1 MRTAQPSRAAAGGS
15 EKRQRT
21 IDGRRR
27 LRVSDLN
34 SDRKAGLS
42 GSRGTAAAL
51 VIGEIVS
58 IQVGAAIAT
67 TLFDEVGPGGAVFL
81 RIIFAAIVL
90 VALWRP
96 ALRPDAGGRDIV
108 ALGVLLG
115 VMNLTFYESLD
126 RIPLGI
132 AVTLE
137 FVGPLTV
144 AVLGS
149 RRRLDL
155 VWVALAAAG
164 LVLLSPGPGSDL
176 DALGCAFALFA
187 GACWGLYIIVTARVG
202 RALPGGAGLA
212 LAMVIAAFVTLPF
225 GLVDGGADLID
236 GELLAIAFGVAILSS
251 AIPYSLELEALRRL
265 PESTFGVLMSV
276 EPAVAATAG
285 FVVLSQ
291 GLATQEVIAI
301 GLVLAA
307 SAGALG
313 AAGRVAPEA

>member
-1 MRTAQPSRAAAGGS
+1 MRVIVGLGC
-15 EKRQRT
+15 EGNGKRVQWK
-21 IDGRRR
+21 G
-27 LRVSDLN
+27 VV
-34 SDRKAGLS
+34 AVVA
-42 GSRGTAAAL
+42 GSRGQAAAL
-51 VIGEIVS
+51 VLSAIVS

-81 RIIFAAIVL
+81 RISLAAMVL

-96 ALRPDAGGRDIV
+96 STRLEVGRGDV
-108 ALGVLLG
+108 LALGVLLG
-115 VMNLTFYESLD
+115 LMNLTFYEALD

-155 VWVALAAAG
+155 LWVALAAAG
-164 LVLLSPGPGSDL
+164 LLLLAPFPGSGL
-176 DALGCAFALFA
+176 DALGCAYALFA
-187 GACWGLYIIVTARVG
+187 GVCWGLYIVVTARVG
-202 RALPGGAGLA
+202 KAIPGGSGLA
-212 LAMVIAAFVTLPF
+212 LAMAIAAIVTLPF
-225 GLVDGGADLID
+225 GLVDGGAELLD
-236 GELLAIAFGVAILSS
+236 GELLAIAFGVALLSS
-251 AIPYSLELEALRRL
+251 AIPYSFELEALRRL
-265 PESTFGVLMSV
+265 PASTFGVLMSM

-285 FVVLSQ
+285 LVVLGQ
-291 GLATQEVIAI
+291 DLAAQELVAI

-313 AAGRVAPEA
+313 SAGQPSPEP

>member
-1 MRTAQPSRAAAGGS
+1 
-15 EKRQRT
+15 
-21 IDGRRR
+21 
-27 LRVSDLN
+27 
-34 SDRKAGLS
+34 
-42 GSRGTAAAL
+42 
-51 VIGEIVS
+51 VS

-81 RIIFAAIVL
+81 RILFAAVL
-90 VALWRP
+90 LLALWRP
-96 ALRPDAGGRDIV
+96 ALRIPEAGARDV
-108 ALGVLLG
+108 LALGVLLG

-155 VWVALAAAG
+155 LWVALAAVG
-164 LVLLSPGPGSDL
+164 LVLLAPVPGSDL
-176 DALGCAFALFA
+176 DVLGCAFALFA
-187 GACWGLYIIVTARVG
+187 GACWGLYIVVTARVG
-202 RALPGGAGLA
+202 RAIPGGSGLA
-212 LAMVIAAFVTLPF
+212 IAMAIAAVVTLPF
-225 GLVDGGADLID
+225 GLVDGAGDLLD
-236 GELLAIAFGVAILSS
+236 GELLAIALGVAILSS
-251 AIPYSLELEALRRL
+251 ALPYSVELEALRRI
-265 PESTFGVLMSV
+265 PESTFGVLMSL

-285 FVVLSQ
+285 FVLLSQ
-291 GLATQEVIAI
+291 GLAAREVVAI

-313 AAGRVAPEA
+313 SAGQANPQPP

>member
-1 MRTAQPSRAAAGGS
+1 M
-15 EKRQRT
+15 
-21 IDGRRR
+21 
-27 LRVSDLN
+27 
-34 SDRKAGLS
+34 S

-51 VIGEIVS
+51 VIGGIVS

-81 RIIFAAIVL
+81 RILFAAIVL

-96 ALRPDAGGRDIV
+96 SLRLPESGGRDV
-108 ALGVLLG
+108 LALGVVLG
-115 VMNLTFYESLD
+115 AMNLTFYEALD

-149 RRRLDL
+149 RRWLDL
-155 VWVALAAAG
+155 VWVGLAAAG
-164 LVLLSPGPGSDL
+164 LLLLSALPGSDL

-202 RALPGGAGLA
+202 RALPGGSGLA
-212 LAMVIAAFVTLPF
+212 IAMAIAAAVTLPF
-225 GLVDGGADLID
+225 GLVDGGVGLID

-251 AIPYSLELEALRRL
+251 AIPYSFELEALRRL
-265 PESTFGVLMSV
+265 PESTFGVLMSL

-285 FVVLSQ
+285 FVVLDQ
-291 GLATQEVIAI
+291 GLASREVVAV

-307 SAGALG
+307 SAGALSS
-313 AAGRVAPEA
+313 AERVAPEA

>member
-1 MRTAQPSRAAAGGS
+1 M
-15 EKRQRT
+15 
-21 IDGRRR
+21 
-27 LRVSDLN
+27 
-34 SDRKAGLS
+34 
-42 GSRGTAAAL
+42 AL
-51 VIGEIVS
+51 VIGAIVS
-58 IQVGAAIAT
+58 VQVGAAIAT

-81 RIIFAAIVL
+81 RILFAAVVL
-90 VALWRP
+90 MALWRP
-96 ALRPDAGGRDIV
+96 ALRPEAAGRDVV

-115 VMNLTFYESLD
+115 VMNLTFYEALD

-155 VWVALAAAG
+155 LWVALAAAG
-164 LVLLSPGPGSDL
+164 LVLLAPVPGSDL
-176 DALGCAFALFA
+176 DVLGCAFALFA
-187 GACWGLYIIVTARVG
+187 GGCWGLYIIVTARVG

-212 LAMVIAAFVTLPF
+212 LAMVIAALITMPF
-225 GLVDGGADLID
+225 GLIDGGSGLLDS
-236 GELLAIAFGVAILSS
+236 ELLAIGFGVAILSS
-251 AIPYSLELEALRRL
+251 VIPYSFELEALRRL
-265 PESTFGVLMSV
+265 PEGVFGVLMSL

-291 GLATQEVIAI
+291 GLESRELVAI

-313 AAGRVAPEA
+313 VAGRAAPTA